1 MLFGFPVTTDLRTS
15 PVKHRA
21 LRPGVEAQQRRG
33 QDERADTP
41 EEEIPVRQQQ
51 PKESVEE
58 KNGQR
63 EAPRGENRDAV
74 RQ

>member
-1 MLFGFPVTTDLRTS
+1 MTTDLHSS
-15 PVKHRA
+15 PGEHRA
-21 LRPGVEAQQRRG
+21 LRPGVEPQERRG
-33 QDERADTP
+33 QDKRADTP
-41 EEEIPVRQQQ
+41 EEEVPVRQQQ
-51 PKESVEE
+51 PKESVED

>member
-1 MLFGFPVTTDLRTS
+1 MSVP
-15 PVKHRA
+15 
-21 LRPGVEAQQRRG
+21 
-33 QDERADTP
+33 TP

-51 PKESVEE
+51 PKESVED

-63 EAPRGENRDAV
+63 EAPRGENCDAV